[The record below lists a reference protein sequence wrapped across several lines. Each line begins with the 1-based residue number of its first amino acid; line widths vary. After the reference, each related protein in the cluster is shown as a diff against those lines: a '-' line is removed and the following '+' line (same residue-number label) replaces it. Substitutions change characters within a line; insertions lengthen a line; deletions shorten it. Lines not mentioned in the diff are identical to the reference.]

1 MATGEQPDRP
11 GTPAG
16 GAPEPPSGAPPG
28 DREHDRRLM
37 TRVAEMFRERRWRR
51 RGRFERQEED
61 EKSED

>member
-1 MATGEQPDRP
+1 
-11 GTPAG
+11 
-16 GAPEPPSGAPPG
+16 
-28 DREHDRRLM
+28 M